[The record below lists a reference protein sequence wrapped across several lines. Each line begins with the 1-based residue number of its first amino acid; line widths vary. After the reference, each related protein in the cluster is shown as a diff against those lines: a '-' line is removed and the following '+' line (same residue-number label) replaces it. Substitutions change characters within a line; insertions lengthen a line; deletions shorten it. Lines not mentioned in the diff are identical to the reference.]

1 MLSALP
7 LLLVALVSGVV
18 SGTPLANTNDI
29 IATPVEDRGEPP
41 SVFARQADCY
51 ITAFSGANCDGAAGG
66 NVRIS
71 GSQCIGNDNRHSF
84 RLMGC
89 GGSNTVWL
97 HDISGCGSRTPN
109 QYVYGNGCY
118 GVNTGKNWRSTY
130 VVQG

>member
-1 MLSALP
+1 MFSALP
-7 LLLVALVSGVV
+7 FLLMAFISGVV
-18 SGTPLANTNDI
+18 FGTPIANPDEI
-29 IATPVEDRGEPP
+29 IVTPVEDLGELPHIL
-41 SVFARQADCY
+41 SRQADCY

-66 NVRIS
+66 NVRIN
-71 GSQCIGNDNRHSF
+71 GNQCIGNDNRHSF

-89 GGSNTVWL
+89 GSRNTVWV